1 MTSCPQ
7 LFDVKLERTL
17 DSILPPRYTVEI
29 RSSGLEGLEESTG
42 PGVTTVNAETNGTP
56 K

>member
-1 MTSCPQ
+1 MTSCLQ
-7 LFDVKLERTL
+7 LFNVKLERKV

-29 RSSGLEGLEESTG
+29 RSSGLEEGTG